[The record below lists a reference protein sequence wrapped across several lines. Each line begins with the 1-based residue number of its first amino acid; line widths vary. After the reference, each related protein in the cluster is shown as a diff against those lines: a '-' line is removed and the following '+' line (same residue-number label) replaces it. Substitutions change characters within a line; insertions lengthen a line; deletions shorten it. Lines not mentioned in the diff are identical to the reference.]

1 PLPSWMPQPH
11 LPAWAE
17 RWMYNPRERTA
28 EAIDAWEA
36 GTPEEAVAPAET
48 ALRLAPDDPE
58 VQYNAGTANLA
69 AGSGRERKAEKLL
82 EVAAREGRPEL
93 APQAF
98 YNLGNAR
105 LAMNDPAGAVQAYK
119 QALRLNPGDVNAKW
133 NLELALKEQEK
144 QKMGGQG
151 KPQGN
156 RGKNP
161 QPQDDSSGNNGQGR
175 PNDPQRN
182 QGGQNSNQ
190 QKPQGGQGQQESP
203 SQNPSQGQDGRLP
216 QYKNQPEMSAREAAS
231 VLSAV
236 ENLERQQR
244 KNDAAKRARQQAAQG
259 KDW

>member
-1 PLPSWMPQPH
+1 
-11 LPAWAE
+11 
-17 RWMYNPRERTA
+17 MYNPRERT
-28 EAIDAWEA
+28 EETIGAWEA
-36 GTPEEAVAPAET
+36 GMPEEALGPAET
-48 ALRLAPDDPE
+48 ALRLAPDDPR

-69 AGSGRERKAEKLL
+69 AGSGRERKAEELL
-82 EVAAREGRPEL
+82 DAAAREGGPD

-105 LAMNDPAGAVQAYK
+105 LAMNDPSGAVQAYK
-119 QALRLNPGDVNAKW
+119 QALRLNPGDLNAKW
-133 NLELALKEQEK
+133 NLELALKEQQK
-144 QKMGGQG
+144 QRMGGQG

-161 QPQDDSSGNNGQGR
+161 QPQSDSAGSNGQGR
-175 PNDPQRN
+175 PNDQQRN
-182 QGGQNSNQ
+182 QGGQDPSQ

-216 QYKNQPEMSAREAAS
+216 QYRNQPEMSAREAAS

-244 KNDAAKRARQQAAQG
+244 RNEAAKRARQQAAQG